1 MNGQDIPDKIIDEAS
16 SLPRTIPL
24 YYEDSYMREFDSEA
38 LRIFNYNGKIYV
50 ILKETCFFPE
60 GGGQPGDVG
69 FLQFP
74 NGQLKVVDTQA
85 VGEVIIH
92 IAVPMSGD
100 YAEGEQVHGSIDWK
114 TRYNRMKHHTGSHLI
129 FSSIKKVLGLEEL
142 MYMGVEVGEKR
153 GRIDVSYGKPIS
165 SSQLM
170 EIESLS
176 NKVCFE
182 NRKVK
187 SWFTTREEAERI
199 YGKSLGVT
207 EVTPSGRVRVV
218 EVEGWDVALCCG
230 THVKSTAEIGLI
242 KILDRYRLQKGVE
255 RIEFSAGEHAYK
267 HYEWATRTLNEL
279 SRILKVPVQNIIR
292 EVNSLVDEKK
302 LLKEKIEKIR
312 NKLIDAE
319 ANGLLKQAESYGEFK
334 FLSRKIEEAD
344 AQSLK
349 RLAVNLTS
357 KDPLLIVILGSK
369 AEDKAFM
376 IGAAGEKA
384 AEKGI
389 NMHDLMKEAAK
400 ILGGG
405 GGTAK
410 IAQAGG
416 RNVEMF
422 NQALN
427 KYRQAVL
434 SKLKALQNKLL

>member
-1 MNGQDIPDKIIDEAS
+1 MNEQSIPDKIIDEIS
-16 SLPRTIPL
+16 DLPRTVPL
-24 YYEDSYMREFDSEA
+24 YYEDSYMREFNSEA
-38 LRIFNYNGKIYV
+38 LRIFNYNGKVYV

-60 GGGQPGDVG
+60 GGGQSGDVG

-74 NGQLKVVDTQA
+74 KGQLKVVDTQA
-85 VGEVIIH
+85 VGEVIVH
-92 IAVPMSGD
+92 VTVPVSGS
-100 YAEGEQVHGSIDWK
+100 YAEGEQVHGTIDWK
-114 TRYNRMKHHTGSHLI
+114 IRYDRMKHHTGSHLI
-129 FSSIKKVLGLEEL
+129 FSSIKRVLGLEEL
-142 MYMGVEVGEKR
+142 MYMGVEVGEKK

-165 SSQLM
+165 PSQLM

-187 SWFTTREEAERI
+187 SWFTTREEAERT

-230 THVKSTAEIGLI
+230 THVKSTAEVGLI
-242 KILDRYRLQKGVE
+242 KILDRFRLQKGVE
-255 RIEFSAGEHAYK
+255 RIEFSAGEYAYK
-267 HYEWATRTLNEL
+267 HYEWAMRTLNEL
-279 SRILKVPVQNIIR
+279 SRILRAPTQNIVHEI
-292 EVNSLVDEKK
+292 NLLLDEKR
-302 LLKEKIEKIR
+302 LLKEKMEKIKNR
-312 NKLIDAE
+312 LIDAE
-319 ANGLLKQAESYGEFK
+319 ANELLKQAKSFGEFK
-334 FLSRKIEEAD
+334 FLSKEIEDVEARD
-344 AQSLK
+344 LK
-349 RLAVNLTS
+349 KMATILTS
-357 KDPLLIVILGSK
+357 KDPWLIVILGSK

-376 IGAAGEKA
+376 IGAAGQKA
-384 AEKGI
+384 VEKGI

-422 NQALN
+422 NQALH
-427 KYRQAVL
+427 KYTQAVL
-434 SKLKALQNKLL
+434 SKLKNIMK